1 MKKTLLALV
10 LMLCLCLSAAVAEEP
25 TPLPFG
31 MSYTMNWKETY
42 AAAGENAQSD
52 TWETEDDEVSVGS
65 IYVEDVDIGVG
76 TLHAS
81 TIYFEVNDSN
91 SAREGRLFDV
101 LCLLVPGDNVIASF
115 RDALAQ
121 VSSVYGDPDNDPFD
135 EESVAA
141 YVEYGALSASWTRTD
156 VRINL
161 YMQRAYDDSLTLEF
175 SNRLC
180 FDADDLK

>member
-1 MKKTLLALV
+1 MKKTLMALA
-10 LMLCLCLSAAVAEEP
+10 LMLCLCLSIAVAEEA

-76 TLHAS
+76 TLHAG
-81 TIYFEVNDSN
+81 TVYFEVNENN
-91 SAREGRLFDV
+91 SEKSPRLYDV
-101 LCLLVPGDNVIASF
+101 LCLLEAGNDVIASF

-121 VSSVYGDPDNDPFD
+121 VSSMYGDPDNDPFD
-135 EESVAA
+135 EEGVAT

-180 FDADDLK
+180 YSADDLK

>member
-10 LMLCLCLSAAVAEEP
+10 LMLCLCLATAVAEEA

-31 MSYTMNWKETY
+31 MSYSMNWKETC
-42 AAAGENAQSD
+42 AAAGENAQYD
-52 TWETEDDEVSVGS
+52 TWETEDDEVRIGS
-65 IYVEDVDIGVG
+65 IYVEEVDIGVG

-81 TIYFEVNDSN
+81 TVYFEVNDSN

-101 LCLLVPGDNVIASF
+101 LCLLEPGDNVIASF

-161 YMQRAYDDSLTLEF
+161 YMQRAYDDSLSLEF

-180 FDADDLK
+180 FNADDLK